1 MKPETEIGV
10 DMAKGPDRT
19 ITFVRDSDGRYRHA
33 TEEETL
39 RFRRQAAY
47 YDMKGR
53 LTDETVK

>member
-1 MKPETEIGV
+1 MKPEFEIGV
-10 DMAKGPDRT
+10 DLAKGPDRT
-19 ITFVRDSDGRYRHA
+19 ATIVRDADGRYRHA

-47 YDMKGR
+47 YDMKER